1 VIHQQPNAA
10 IVYRRRQH
18 VIDLYVSP
26 SAGAGSKTELR
37 ELGGYH
43 LLHWV
48 QNNMSYWA
56 VSDVDPTDLRTFA
69 DLIRG
74 R

>member
-1 VIHQQPNAA
+1 
-10 IVYRRRQH
+10 

-26 SAGAGSKTELR
+26 SAGADSKTELR

-43 LLHWV
+43 LLRWTK
-48 QNNMSYWA
+48 NNLNYWA
-56 VSDVDPTDLRTFA
+56 VSDVDPNDLRTFA
-69 DLIRG
+69 DLIRIP